1 MHTLPLSFLHRK
13 VLFDGDIRQF
23 PLQAPIGG
31 VFHVEHWVLTTA
43 ARSDSG

>member
-1 MHTLPLSFLHRK
+1 MHTLLLSFLHRQ
-13 VLFDGDIRQF
+13 VPFNGDIRQY
-23 PLQAPIGG
+23 PLQAPIAG